1 VNAHAAA
8 ITRRG
13 WLLFAAMCVIWGIP
27 YLLIKVAI
35 RDVSP
40 AVLVLTRTG
49 LGALI
54 LLPIAAA
61 RGTVRPA
68 LRRWRGVLAFGAVEM
83 AIPWWLLSNAE
94 TRLSSSLTGLLVAA
108 VPLAGA
114 AIVLLTGGGERLG
127 RTNALGLLL
136 GLAGVSALVGFDLGT
151 VSLGPVVE
159 VAVVVVC
166 YASGP
171 LILSR
176 MLSDLHAFGVIAVS
190 LAATALLYIPIAAFS
205 LPAQRPSGEAI
216 LSLVTL
222 AAVCTSLAFVIFFA
236 LIDQIGPVRATVI
249 TYVNPAVA
257 ALLGVTLLGETFT
270 FGMAI
275 GFVLILAGSV
285 LATRPSTRAALV
297 TPRST
302 SDPTP
307 PTRSRAR

>member
-1 VNAHAAA
+1 
-8 ITRRG
+8 
-13 WLLFAAMCVIWGIP
+13 MCVIWGIP

-40 AVLVLTRTG
+40 AVLVLARTAI
-49 LGALI
+49 GALI
-54 LLPIAAA
+54 LLPIAAS

-68 LRRWRGVLAFGAVEM
+68 LQRWRGVLAFGLVEM

-94 TRLSSSLTGLLVAA
+94 TKLSSSLTGLLVAA

-114 AIVLLTGGGERLG
+114 AIVFLTGGGERLG
-127 RTNALGLLL
+127 RTNAFGLLL

-151 VSLGPVVE
+151 VTIWPVVE
-159 VAVVVVC
+159 VAIVVVC
-166 YASGP
+166 YATGP

-190 LAATALLYIPIAAFS
+190 LGATALCYIPIAAFS
-205 LPAQRPSGEAI
+205 LPSHRPSGEVV
-216 LSLVTL
+216 LSLLTL
-222 AAVCTSLAFVIFFA
+222 AAVCTSLAFVVFFA
-236 LIDQIGPVRATVI
+236 LIDQVGPVRATVI

-257 ALLGVTLLGETFT
+257 ALLGVTLLSETFT
-270 FGMAI
+270 VGMGV

-285 LATRPSTRAALV
+285 LATRPSARAARV

-302 SDPTP
+302 SGPTS